1 MPYAMKQL
9 SSALWIKL
17 VFCATSS
24 GLNST
29 FQLHLHLKWAEL
41 RGGGYADTARENKR
55 MEISLQI
62 ATSLK
67 FSIYL
72 APRLFLSFTSSEG

>member
-1 MPYAMKQL
+1 MPYAMKHI

-29 FQLHLHLKWAEL
+29 FQLCLHLKWAEL
-41 RGGGYADTARENKR
+41 RGGGYAGNARENKC
-55 MEISLQI
+55 METSLQI

-72 APRLFLSFTSSEG
+72 VPRFFLSFTGSEG